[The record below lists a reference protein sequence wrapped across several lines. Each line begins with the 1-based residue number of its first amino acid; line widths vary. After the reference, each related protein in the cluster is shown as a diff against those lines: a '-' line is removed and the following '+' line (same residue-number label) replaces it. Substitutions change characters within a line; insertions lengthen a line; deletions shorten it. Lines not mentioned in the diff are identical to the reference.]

1 MSVLVRQYLPAQ
13 AVEVAVEDI
22 LRNYSDDEKLEVF
35 SEPWHNGRENGFCF
49 WVVVSG
55 PRGGQ
60 AAAFVAE
67 CRNSDQLTVTYANT
81 SEWDMITEKQYK
93 DREFFP
99 RGWYNQV
106 AATVVAFLGVAE
118 KRGC

>member
-22 LRNYSDDEKLEVF
+22 LHNYSDDEKLEVF

-81 SEWDMITEKQYK
+81 SEWGMVTERLYGS
-93 DREFFP
+93 REFYP
-99 RGWYNQV
+99 CGAYRDV
-106 AATVVAFLGVAE
+106 ANAVVKFLSAAE